1 MGAPSPSPLSVE
13 PVSESPPPTS
23 SIITTTPLTSISSP
37 APLNDITSLAY
48 FTVSFTPL
56 LTAASTVQ
64 ECGAV
69 RFIRYY
75 ATVVSPTHYA
85 ISNIDGSSQSRLYSP
100 LVAGTTVQESGRSRF
115 ACYYA
120 TAAPPSHYAV
130 LNIDGSSQ
138 NLLCDFQTRPIV
150 RRHNHSKAFY
160 LLSDVS
166 SHTFWLNECDDYLLK
181 SHSVT
186 TCWARYGN
194 VEFRV
199 LDPIELCTLNVVYG
213 SGASHLK
220 LFPVSIPISSNR
232 YINFV
237 LDYQLFFGT
246 IAMGTKLKILFGFL
260 HFTERDSSLYGSI
273 SSCFVT
279 FPSFVLPLSMTPG
292 FSASFVNVAL

>member
-199 LDPIELCTLNVVYG
+199 LDPVKPSAL
-213 SGASHLK
+213 
-220 LFPVSIPISSNR
+220 SSNL
-232 YINFV
+232 I
-237 LDYQLFFGT
+237 
-246 IAMGTKLKILFGFL
+246 
-260 HFTERDSSLYGSI
+260 
-273 SSCFVT
+273 
-279 FPSFVLPLSMTPG
+279 FPSASLEVKLEIEIHLVSSVSHVGFKADRACFIAKLS
-292 FSASFVNVAL
+292 